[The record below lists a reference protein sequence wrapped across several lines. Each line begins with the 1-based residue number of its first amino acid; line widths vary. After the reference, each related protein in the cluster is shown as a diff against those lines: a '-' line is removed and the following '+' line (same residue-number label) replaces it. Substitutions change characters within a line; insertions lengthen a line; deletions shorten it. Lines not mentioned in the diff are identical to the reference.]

1 MAEIRGLRRSVA
13 ARTTVLRPTATS
25 AGTHRAR
32 RAAPPSLADAA
43 YVAIREEIL
52 RGLLRPGTALSRRR
66 LAQELGMSVLPVSD
80 ALRRLEADGLVETRA
95 RAGTR
100 VRIPSA
106 KDIRDLYE
114 LREALESQSAR
125 LFAARATP
133 AQRLEL
139 LHLGNQVDSLFRE
152 LATRPNDSA
161 FRFKVHSR
169 HVRLHLHIAE
179 HAASPLLTQMIERNH
194 VLVLNWLFDVSA
206 RRTPLP
212 QHFHSELAS
221 TLVSG
226 DPAAADAAMRA
237 HVRYGLT
244 EITDN
249 FGDYGSAE
257 WRERRRD
264 APKRRARA

>member
-1 MAEIRGLRRSVA
+1 MAGIRAIGRAKLRRTSVA
-13 ARTTVLRPTATS
+13 RPTATTMAS
-25 AGTHRAR
+25 HRVR
-32 RAAPPSLADAA
+32 RAAPPSLADTA
-43 YVAIREEIL
+43 YVAVREEIL
-52 RGLLRPGTALSRRR
+52 RGQLRPGTALSRRR
-66 LAQELGMSVLPVSD
+66 LALELGMSVLPVTD
-80 ALRRLEADGLVETRA
+80 ALRRLEADGLVESRP

-106 KDIRDLYE
+106 KNIRDLYE

-125 LFAARATP
+125 LFAERATP

-139 LHLGNQVDSLFRE
+139 QHLAEQVDGLFRE
-152 LATRPNDSA
+152 LATRPSDPT

-179 HAASPLLTQMIERNH
+179 HAANPLLTEMIERQH

-212 QHFHSELAS
+212 PHFHSELAAA
-221 TLVSG
+221 LVSD
-226 DPAAADAAMRA
+226 DPSVADAAMRA
-237 HVRYGLT
+237 HVRYGLV

-249 FGDYGSAE
+249 FGEYGSAE
-257 WRERRRD
+257 WRERRRGVQK
-264 APKRRARA
+264 KRA